1 MCARD
6 LFQPLKIPLT
16 NPVPDNSPAP
26 GRARSRFA
34 IDLTPLK
41 KYPDFR
47 NLWSAGLVTYLG
59 SMITYV
65 AVPFQIKELTN
76 SYVAVGL
83 SGIVE
88 IVPLIIFG
96 LYGGVLADYI
106 DRKRMIW
113 LTEFAS
119 LILVAILLVNSLAP
133 EPNLLLIYI
142 TIGLFAAV
150 NGLQRPSMDAILP
163 RLVAHADLPAASALM
178 SVRWQFGVIIGPTIG
193 GILISTFSVSI
204 GYLADIATFFISLVL
219 LTRVRN
225 VPANPEAEK
234 PSLAGLIEGV
244 RYAFNRQDLLGTY
257 LIDLAAM
264 FFAMPT
270 ALIPFWADQLGAP
283 WALGLLYA
291 AGTVGAIAVT
301 LSSGWVKRYR
311 FHGRAII
318 WAAIGWG
325 VAIAFAGLSNSLL
338 LVLIFLAAA
347 GAADMVS
354 ALFRGTI
361 WNQTIPDEFRGRLA
375 GIELLSYSI
384 GPLAGQMRA
393 ASMAAVT
400 TLNFSVTSGGVLCV
414 ISVAILAIFLPKLR
428 KYDVETN
435 EFAVEMRKIRARD
448 ENSPENRPN
457 SEK

>member
-16 NPVPDNSPAP
+16 NLVPDNSPAP

-435 EFAVEMRKIRARD
+435 EFDVEMRKIRARD